1 MLALLR
7 RRYWIIQ
14 ANSAVRRLLS
24 RCVSCRKWKAPVLE
38 QKMADLPKDRLT
50 PDHPPFT
57 FVGSRLF
64 WSVSSSSW
72 QKFSKEIY
80 GVVFTCL
87 AIRAVHIE
95 ILHSLDTDSFIMAL
109 RRFLARRGQIKEIR
123 SDNGTNFT
131 SGEKESDLFVAF

>member
-1 MLALLR
+1 MLALLC

-38 QKMADLPKDRLT
+38 QKMANLPKDRLT
-50 PDHPPFT
+50 PNHLPFT
-57 FVGSRLF
+57 FVGVDYFGPFQVRRGRNL
-64 WSVSSSSW
+64 V
-72 QKFSKEIY
+72 KRY

-95 ILHSLDTDSFIMAL
+95 ISQSRHRFIY
-109 RRFLARRGQIKEIR
+109 FGPTTISCQVKEIR

-131 SGEKESDLFVAF
+131 SGEKELREAINNWEPR